1 MLISNEWLKEYVTID
16 DSVSNL
22 AERITRTGIEV
33 DDLIDY
39 TKDIKNL
46 VVGFVKS
53 KDKHPDAD
61 KLNVCQVDIGEDEPV
76 QIVCGAPNV
85 DAGQYVIVAKVGGRL
100 PGGIKIKRAKLRG
113 ERSEGMICSLQEI
126 GISSNYIPKSFE
138 SGIYV
143 FSESQVPGTDA
154 LQALYLDDQVMEFD
168 LTPNRADALS
178 MIGTAYEVAAL
189 YNTKM
194 TKPDTTSNEL
204 ELSANDELT
213 VTIENEDKV
222 PYYSA
227 RVVHDVTIEPSP
239 IWMQARLIKAGIRP
253 INNVVDI
260 SNYVLLEYGQ
270 PLHMFDQDAI
280 GSQQIVVRQAN
291 EGEKM
296 TTLDDTERELLTS
309 DIVITNGQTPI
320 ALAGVMGGD
329 FSEVK
334 EQTSNIV
341 IEGAIFDPVSI
352 RHTSRRLNLRSES
365 SSRFEK
371 GIATEF
377 VDEAVDRA
385 CYLLQTYANGKV
397 LKDRV
402 SSGELGAFI
411 TPIDITADKI
421 NRTIGFDLSQ
431 NDIVTIFNQLG
442 FDTEINDDVITVL
455 VPSRRKDITI
465 KEDLIEE
472 VARIYGY
479 DDIPST
485 LPVFDKV
492 TSGQLT
498 DRQYKTRMVKE
509 VLEGAGLDQAITY
522 SLVSK
527 EDATAFSMQQRQ
539 TIDLLMPMSEA
550 HASLR
555 QSLLPHL
562 IEAASYNVARK
573 NKDVKLFEI
582 GNVFFANGEG
592 ELPDQVEYLSG
603 ILTGDYVVNQWQGKK
618 ETVDFYLAKGVVDR
632 VSEKLNLEFSYRRAD
647 IDGLHPGR
655 TAEILLENKVVGFI
669 GELHPT
675 LAADNDLKRTYV
687 FELNFDALMSVSV
700 GYINYQPIPRFPGM
714 SRDIALEVDQN
725 IPAADLLSTIHAH
738 GGNILKDTL
747 VFDVYQGE
755 HLEKGKKSIAI
766 RLNYLDTEE
775 TLTDERVSKVQAE
788 IEAALIEQG
797 EVVEIGRAHV

>member
-53 KDKHPDAD
+53 KEKHPDAD

-126 GISSNYIPKSFE
+126 GISSNYIPKNFE
-138 SGIYV
+138 SGIFV

-194 TKPDTTSNEL
+194 TKPETTSNEL

-239 IWMQARLIKAGIRP
+239 IWMQVRLIKAGIRP

-334 EQTSNIV
+334 EHTSNIV

-442 FDTEINDDVITVL
+442 FDTEINDDVITVQ

-485 LPVFDKV
+485 LPVFEKV

-527 EDATAFSMQQRQ
+527 EDATAFAMQQRQ

-655 TAEILLENKVVGFI
+655 TAEILLENKVIGFI

-687 FELNFDALMSVSV
+687 FELNFDALMAVSV

-797 EVVEIGRAHV
+797 AVIR

>member
-53 KDKHPDAD
+53 KEKHPDAD

-194 TKPDTTSNEL
+194 TKPETTSNEL

-334 EQTSNIV
+334 EHTSNIV

-402 SSGELGAFI
+402 SSGELSAFI

-442 FDTEINDDVITVL
+442 FDTEINDDVITVQ

-485 LPVFDKV
+485 LPVFEKV

-527 EDATAFSMQQRQ
+527 EDATAFAMQQRQ

-592 ELPDQVEYLSG
+592 ELPDQVAYLSG

-687 FELNFDALMSVSV
+687 FELNFDALMAVSV

-714 SRDIALEVDQN
+714 SRDIALEVNQN

-797 EVVEIGRAHV
+797 AVIR

>member
-53 KDKHPDAD
+53 KEKHPDAD

-126 GISSNYIPKSFE
+126 GISSNYVPKTFE

-143 FSESQVPGTDA
+143 FSEAQVPGTDA

-194 TKPDTTSNEL
+194 TKPETTSNEL

-213 VTIENEDKV
+213 VTIKNEDKV

-687 FELNFDALMSVSV
+687 FELNFDALMAVSV
-700 GYINYQPIPRFPGM
+700 GYINYQPISRFPGM

-797 EVVEIGRAHV
+797 AVIR

>member
-53 KDKHPDAD
+53 KEKHPDAD
-61 KLNVCQVDIGEDEPV
+61 KLNVCRVDIGEDEPV

-138 SGIYV
+138 SGIFV

-194 TKPDTTSNEL
+194 TKPETTSNEL

-239 IWMQARLIKAGIRP
+239 IWMQVRLIKAGIRP

-334 EQTSNIV
+334 EHTSNIV

-442 FDTEINDDVITVL
+442 FDTEINDDVITVQ

-485 LPVFDKV
+485 LPVFEKV

-527 EDATAFSMQQRQ
+527 EDATAFAMQQRQ

-655 TAEILLENKVVGFI
+655 TAEILLENKVIGFI

-687 FELNFDALMSVSV
+687 FELNFDALMAVSV

-797 EVVEIGRAHV
+797 AVIR

>member
-53 KDKHPDAD
+53 KEKHPDAD

-143 FSESQVPGTDA
+143 FSEAQVPGTDA

-194 TKPDTTSNEL
+194 TKPETTSNEL
-204 ELSANDELT
+204 DLSANDELT

-239 IWMQARLIKAGIRP
+239 IWMQAHLIKAGIRP

-320 ALAGVMGGD
+320 ALAGVMCGD

-669 GELHPT
+669 GELHPI

-687 FELNFDALMSVSV
+687 FELNFDALMAVSV

-797 EVVEIGRAHV
+797 AVIR

>member
-33 DDLIDY
+33 DELIDY

-53 KDKHPDAD
+53 KEKHPDAD

-126 GISSNYIPKSFE
+126 GISSNYVPKSFE

-334 EQTSNIV
+334 EHTSNIV

-442 FDTEINDDVITVL
+442 FDTEINDDVITVQ

-485 LPVFDKV
+485 LPVFEKV

-527 EDATAFSMQQRQ
+527 EDATAFAMQQRQ

-687 FELNFDALMSVSV
+687 FELNFDALMAVSV

-797 EVVEIGRAHV
+797 AVIR

>member
-53 KDKHPDAD
+53 KEKHPDAD

-100 PGGIKIKRAKLRG
+100 PSGIKIKRAKLRG

-143 FSESQVPGTDA
+143 FSEAQVPGTDA

-687 FELNFDALMSVSV
+687 FELNFDALMAVSV

-797 EVVEIGRAHV
+797 AVIR

>member
-53 KDKHPDAD
+53 KEKHPDVD

-143 FSESQVPGTDA
+143 FSEAQVPGTDA

-204 ELSANDELT
+204 ELSANNELT

-296 TTLDDTERELLTS
+296 TTLDGTERELLTS

-442 FDTEINDDVITVL
+442 FDTEINDDVITVQ

-485 LPVFDKV
+485 LPVFEKV

-618 ETVDFYLAKGVVDR
+618 ETVDFYLAKGIVDR

-687 FELNFDALMSVSV
+687 FELNFDALMAVSV

-788 IEAALIEQG
+788 IEAALIEHG
-797 EVVEIGRAHV
+797 AVIR

>member
-16 DSVSNL
+16 DSVSDL

-53 KDKHPDAD
+53 KEKHPDAD

-194 TKPDTTSNEL
+194 TKPETTSNEL

-385 CYLLQTYANGKV
+385 CYLLQTHANGKV

-687 FELNFDALMSVSV
+687 FELNFDALMAVSV

-797 EVVEIGRAHV
+797 AVIR

>member
-22 AERITRTGIEV
+22 AERITHTGIEV

-53 KDKHPDAD
+53 KEKHPDAD

-138 SGIYV
+138 SGIFV

-194 TKPDTTSNEL
+194 TKPETTSNEL

-239 IWMQARLIKAGIRP
+239 IWMQVRLIKAGIRP

-334 EQTSNIV
+334 EHTSNIV

-442 FDTEINDDVITVL
+442 FDTEINDDVITVQ

-485 LPVFDKV
+485 LPVFEKV

-527 EDATAFSMQQRQ
+527 EDATAFAMQQRQ

-655 TAEILLENKVVGFI
+655 TAEILLENKVIGFI

-687 FELNFDALMSVSV
+687 FELNFDALMAVSV

-797 EVVEIGRAHV
+797 AVIR

>member
-53 KDKHPDAD
+53 KEKHPDAD

-126 GISSNYIPKSFE
+126 GISSNYIQKSFE
-138 SGIYV
+138 SGIFV

-194 TKPDTTSNEL
+194 TKPETTSNEL

-239 IWMQARLIKAGIRP
+239 IWMQVRLIKAGIRP

-334 EQTSNIV
+334 EHTSNIV

-442 FDTEINDDVITVL
+442 FDTEINDDVITVQ

-485 LPVFDKV
+485 LPVFEKV

-527 EDATAFSMQQRQ
+527 EDATAFAMQQRQ

-603 ILTGDYVVNQWQGKK
+603 ILTGDYVVNQWKGKK

-655 TAEILLENKVVGFI
+655 TAEILLENKVIGFI

-687 FELNFDALMSVSV
+687 FELNFDALMAVSV

-797 EVVEIGRAHV
+797 AVIR

>member
-22 AERITRTGIEV
+22 AERIMRTGIEV

-53 KDKHPDAD
+53 KEKHPDAD

-194 TKPDTTSNEL
+194 TKPETTSNEL

-334 EQTSNIV
+334 EHTSNIV
-341 IEGAIFDPVSI
+341 IEGAIFDSVSI

-442 FDTEINDDVITVL
+442 FDTEIDDDVITVQ

-485 LPVFDKV
+485 LPVFEKV

-527 EDATAFSMQQRQ
+527 EDATAFAMQQRQ

-632 VSEKLNLEFSYRRAD
+632 VAEKLNLEFSYRRAD

-687 FELNFDALMSVSV
+687 FELNFDALMAVSV

-714 SRDIALEVDQN
+714 SRDIALEVNQN

-788 IEAALIEQG
+788 IEAALIKQG
-797 EVVEIGRAHV
+797 AVIR

>member
-53 KDKHPDAD
+53 KEKHPDAD

-76 QIVCGAPNV
+76 RIVCGAPNV

-194 TKPDTTSNEL
+194 TKSETTSNEL

-334 EQTSNIV
+334 EHTSNIV
-341 IEGAIFDPVSI
+341 IEGAIFDSVSI

-377 VDEAVDRA
+377 VNEAVDRA

-397 LKDRV
+397 LKNRV
-402 SSGELGAFI
+402 SSGEFGAFI

-442 FDTEINDDVITVL
+442 FDTEINDDIITVQ

-485 LPVFDKV
+485 LPVFEKV

-498 DRQYKTRMVKE
+498 DCQYKTRMVKE

-527 EDATAFSMQQRQ
+527 EDATAFAMQQRQ

-562 IEAASYNVARK
+562 IEATSYNVARK

-687 FELNFDALMSVSV
+687 FELNFDALMAVSV

-797 EVVEIGRAHV
+797 AVIR

>member
-53 KDKHPDAD
+53 KEKHPDAD

-194 TKPDTTSNEL
+194 TKPETTSNEL

-442 FDTEINDDVITVL
+442 FDTEINDDVITVQ

-485 LPVFDKV
+485 LPVFEKV

-527 EDATAFSMQQRQ
+527 EDATAFAMQQRQ

-618 ETVDFYLAKGVVDR
+618 ETVDFYLAKGVVGR
-632 VSEKLNLEFSYRRAD
+632 VSEKLNLEFSYRRVD

-687 FELNFDALMSVSV
+687 FELNFDALMAVSV

-797 EVVEIGRAHV
+797 AVIR

>member
-53 KDKHPDAD
+53 KEKHPDAD

-126 GISSNYIPKSFE
+126 GISSNYVPKSFE

-334 EQTSNIV
+334 EHTSNIV

-411 TPIDITADKI
+411 TPIDITVDKI

-442 FDTEINDDVITVL
+442 FDTEINDDVITVQ

-485 LPVFDKV
+485 LPVFEKV

-527 EDATAFSMQQRQ
+527 EDATAFAMQQRQ

-687 FELNFDALMSVSV
+687 FELNFDALMAVSV

-797 EVVEIGRAHV
+797 AVIR

>member
-53 KDKHPDAD
+53 KEKHPDAD

-143 FSESQVPGTDA
+143 FSEAQVPGTDA

-194 TKPDTTSNEL
+194 TKPETTSNEL
-204 ELSANDELT
+204 DLSANDELT

-603 ILTGDYVVNQWQGKK
+603 ILTGDYVVNQWQDKK

-669 GELHPT
+669 GELHPI

-687 FELNFDALMSVSV
+687 FELNFDALMAVSV

-747 VFDVYQGE
+747 VFDV
-755 HLEKGKKSIAI
+755 H
-766 RLNYLDTEE
+766 
-775 TLTDERVSKVQAE
+775 
-788 IEAALIEQG
+788 
-797 EVVEIGRAHV
+797 

>member
-53 KDKHPDAD
+53 KEKHPDAD

-143 FSESQVPGTDA
+143 FSEAQVPGTDA

-194 TKPDTTSNEL
+194 TKPETTSNEL
-204 ELSANDELT
+204 DLSANDELT

-472 VARIYGY
+472 IARIYGY

-603 ILTGDYVVNQWQGKK
+603 ILTGDYVVNQWQDKK

-669 GELHPT
+669 GELHPI

-687 FELNFDALMSVSV
+687 FELNFDALMAVSV

-797 EVVEIGRAHV
+797 AVIR

>member
-1 MLISNEWLKEYVTID
+1 MLISNEWLKEYITID
-16 DSVSNL
+16 DSVSDL

-53 KDKHPDAD
+53 KEKHPDAD

-194 TKPDTTSNEL
+194 TKPETTSNEL

-687 FELNFDALMSVSV
+687 FELNFDALMAVSV

-797 EVVEIGRAHV
+797 AVIR

>member
-53 KDKHPDAD
+53 KEKHPDAD

-194 TKPDTTSNEL
+194 TKPETTSNEL

-334 EQTSNIV
+334 EHTSNIV
-341 IEGAIFDPVSI
+341 IEGAIFDSVSI

-371 GIATEF
+371 RIATEF

-442 FDTEINDDVITVL
+442 FDTEINDDVITVQ

-485 LPVFDKV
+485 LPVFEKV

-527 EDATAFSMQQRQ
+527 EDATAFAMQQRQ

-632 VSEKLNLEFSYRRAD
+632 VAEKLNLEFSYRRAD

-687 FELNFDALMSVSV
+687 FELNFDALMAVSV

-714 SRDIALEVDQN
+714 SRDIALEVNQN

-788 IEAALIEQG
+788 IEAALIKQG
-797 EVVEIGRAHV
+797 AVIR

>member
-53 KDKHPDAD
+53 KEKHPDAD

-194 TKPDTTSNEL
+194 TKPETTSNEL

-334 EQTSNIV
+334 EHTSNIV

-402 SSGELGAFI
+402 SSGELSAFI

-442 FDTEINDDVITVL
+442 FDTEINDDVITVQ

-485 LPVFDKV
+485 LPVFEKV

-527 EDATAFSMQQRQ
+527 EDATAFAMQQRQ

-603 ILTGDYVVNQWQGKK
+603 ILTGDYVVNQWQDKK

-687 FELNFDALMSVSV
+687 FELNFDALMAVSV

-714 SRDIALEVDQN
+714 SRDIALEVNQN

-797 EVVEIGRAHV
+797 AVIR

>member
-53 KDKHPDAD
+53 KEKHPDAD

-194 TKPDTTSNEL
+194 TKPETTSNEL

-334 EQTSNIV
+334 EHTSNIV

-402 SSGELGAFI
+402 SSGELSAFI

-442 FDTEINDDVITVL
+442 FDTEINDDVITVQ

-485 LPVFDKV
+485 LPVFEKV

-527 EDATAFSMQQRQ
+527 EDATAFAMQQRQ

-687 FELNFDALMSVSV
+687 FELNFDALMAVSV

-714 SRDIALEVDQN
+714 SRDIALEVNQN

-775 TLTDERVSKVQAE
+775 TLTDKRVSKVQAE

-797 EVVEIGRAHV
+797 AVIR

>member
-53 KDKHPDAD
+53 KEKHPDAD

-143 FSESQVPGTDA
+143 FSEAQVPGTDA

-239 IWMQARLIKAGIRP
+239 IWMQARLIKTGIRP

-687 FELNFDALMSVSV
+687 FELNFDALMAVSV

-797 EVVEIGRAHV
+797 AVIR

>member
-16 DSVSNL
+16 DSVSDL

-53 KDKHPDAD
+53 KEKHPDAD

-194 TKPDTTSNEL
+194 TKPETTSNEL

-687 FELNFDALMSVSV
+687 FELNFDALMAVSV

-747 VFDVYQGE
+747 VFDVYQGV

-797 EVVEIGRAHV
+797 AVIR

>member
-53 KDKHPDAD
+53 KEKHPDAD

-126 GISSNYIPKSFE
+126 GISSNYVPKSFE

-143 FSESQVPGTDA
+143 YSESQVPGTDA

-194 TKPDTTSNEL
+194 TKPETTSNEL

-334 EQTSNIV
+334 EQISNIV

-442 FDTEINDDVITVL
+442 FDTEINDDDITVQ

-485 LPVFDKV
+485 LPVFEKV

-647 IDGLHPGR
+647 IDRLHPGR

-687 FELNFDALMSVSV
+687 FELNFDALMAVSV

-788 IEAALIEQG
+788 IEVALIEQG
-797 EVVEIGRAHV
+797 AVIR

>member
-1 MLISNEWLKEYVTID
+1 MLISNEWLKEYVTND

-53 KDKHPDAD
+53 KEKHPDAD

-194 TKPDTTSNEL
+194 TKPETTSNEL

-334 EQTSNIV
+334 EHTSNIV
-341 IEGAIFDPVSI
+341 IEGAIFDSVSI

-442 FDTEINDDVITVL
+442 FDTEINDDVITVQ

-485 LPVFDKV
+485 LPVFEKV

-522 SLVSK
+522 SIVSK
-527 EDATAFSMQQRQ
+527 EDATAFAMQQRQ

-687 FELNFDALMSVSV
+687 FELNFDALMAVSV

-797 EVVEIGRAHV
+797 AVIR

>member
-53 KDKHPDAD
+53 KEKHPDAD

-126 GISSNYIPKSFE
+126 GISSNYVPKTFE

-143 FSESQVPGTDA
+143 FSEAQVPGTDA

-204 ELSANDELT
+204 ELSANNELT

-296 TTLDDTERELLTS
+296 TTLDGTERELLTS

-442 FDTEINDDVITVL
+442 FDTEINDDVITVQ

-485 LPVFDKV
+485 LPVFEKV

-618 ETVDFYLAKGVVDR
+618 ETVDFYLAKGIVDR

-797 EVVEIGRAHV
+797 AVIR

>member
-53 KDKHPDAD
+53 KEKHPDAD

-126 GISSNYIPKSFE
+126 GISSNYVPKTFE

-143 FSESQVPGTDA
+143 FSEAQVPGTDA

-204 ELSANDELT
+204 ELSANNELT

-296 TTLDDTERELLTS
+296 TTLDGTERELLTS

-341 IEGAIFDPVSI
+341 IEVAIFDPVSI

-442 FDTEINDDVITVL
+442 FDTEINDDVITVQ

-485 LPVFDKV
+485 LPVFEKV

-655 TAEILLENKVVGFI
+655 TAEILLENKIVGFI

-797 EVVEIGRAHV
+797 AVIR

>member
-16 DSVSNL
+16 DSVSDL

-53 KDKHPDAD
+53 KEKHPDAD

-194 TKPDTTSNEL
+194 TKPETTSNEL

-573 NKDVKLFEI
+573 NKDVKIFEI

-687 FELNFDALMSVSV
+687 FELNFDALMAVSV

-797 EVVEIGRAHV
+797 AVIR

>member
-16 DSVSNL
+16 DSVSDL

-33 DDLIDY
+33 DVLIDY

-53 KDKHPDAD
+53 KEKHPDAD

-194 TKPDTTSNEL
+194 TKPETTSNEL

-687 FELNFDALMSVSV
+687 FELNFDALMAVSV

-797 EVVEIGRAHV
+797 AVIR

>member
-16 DSVSNL
+16 DSVSDL

-53 KDKHPDAD
+53 KEKHPDAD

-85 DAGQYVIVAKVGGRL
+85 DAGQYVVVAKVGGRL

-194 TKPDTTSNEL
+194 TKPETTSNEL

-687 FELNFDALMSVSV
+687 FELNFDALMAVSV

-797 EVVEIGRAHV
+797 AVIR

>member
-53 KDKHPDAD
+53 KEKHPDAD

-126 GISSNYIPKSFE
+126 GISSNYVPKSFE

-334 EQTSNIV
+334 EHTSNIV

-442 FDTEINDDVITVL
+442 FDTEINDDVITVQ

-465 KEDLIEE
+465 KEYLIEE

-485 LPVFDKV
+485 LPVFEKV

-527 EDATAFSMQQRQ
+527 EDATAFAMQQRQ

-687 FELNFDALMSVSV
+687 FELNFDALMAVSV

-797 EVVEIGRAHV
+797 AVIR

>member
-22 AERITRTGIEV
+22 EERITRTGIEV

-53 KDKHPDAD
+53 KEKHPDAD

-126 GISSNYIPKSFE
+126 GISSNYVPKSFE

-334 EQTSNIV
+334 EHTSNIV

-442 FDTEINDDVITVL
+442 FDTEINDDVITVQ

-485 LPVFDKV
+485 LPVFEKV

-527 EDATAFSMQQRQ
+527 EDATAFAMQQRQ

-687 FELNFDALMSVSV
+687 FELNFDALMAVSV

-797 EVVEIGRAHV
+797 AVIR

>member
-16 DSVSNL
+16 DSVSDL
-22 AERITRTGIEV
+22 AVRITRTGIEV

-53 KDKHPDAD
+53 KEKHPDAD

-194 TKPDTTSNEL
+194 TKPETTSNEL

-687 FELNFDALMSVSV
+687 FELNFDALMAVSV

-797 EVVEIGRAHV
+797 AVIR

>member
-16 DSVSNL
+16 DSVSDL

-53 KDKHPDAD
+53 KEKHPDAD

-194 TKPDTTSNEL
+194 TKPETTSNEL

-687 FELNFDALMSVSV
+687 FELNFDALMAVLV

-766 RLNYLDTEE
+766 HLNYLDTEE

-797 EVVEIGRAHV
+797 AVIR

>member
-53 KDKHPDAD
+53 KEKHPDAD

-126 GISSNYIPKSFE
+126 GISSNYVPKTFE

-143 FSESQVPGTDA
+143 FSEAQVPGTDA

-204 ELSANDELT
+204 ELSANNELT

-296 TTLDDTERELLTS
+296 TTLDGTERELLTS

-485 LPVFDKV
+485 LPVFEKV

-655 TAEILLENKVVGFI
+655 TAEILLENKIVGFI

-797 EVVEIGRAHV
+797 AVIR

>member
-16 DSVSNL
+16 DSVSDL

-53 KDKHPDAD
+53 KEKHPDAD

-194 TKPDTTSNEL
+194 TKPETTSNEL

-465 KEDLIEE
+465 KEVLIEE

-687 FELNFDALMSVSV
+687 FELNFDALMAVSV

-797 EVVEIGRAHV
+797 AVIR

>member
-53 KDKHPDAD
+53 KEKHPDAD

-143 FSESQVPGTDA
+143 FSEAQVPGTDA

-194 TKPDTTSNEL
+194 TKPETTSNEL
-204 ELSANDELT
+204 DLSANDELT

-527 EDATAFSMQQRQ
+527 EYATAFSMQQRQ

-669 GELHPT
+669 GELHPI

-687 FELNFDALMSVSV
+687 FELNFDALMAVSV

-797 EVVEIGRAHV
+797 AVIR